1 MYHIYKVRN
10 GQNLTPP
17 LFITARL
24 VVIFGFPVAGCEL
37 DKIDVIVE
45 NYLEFLEVTPEQEP
59 VIKAMLITARNI
71 LDDYYKALDDAEQ
84 DKNKR
89 MTKDDLLNARI
100 DLLERLSPVMENISR
115 ELVNNQ
121 RLLWN
126 RSELYYFYTEMR
138 RYALDNYNRI
148 HRLSFEKTVTAGFL
162 EQQKEG
168 VVALDPVEQWT
179 IYFGLPMYS
188 NLAGNTANS
197 MLPEARGTFPIGIQ
211 ATLMDST
218 LLNRE
223 SNVAETY
230 PEDITHESV
239 IEIRVV
245 MSTRL
250 HPNYVDIDNWI
261 PFLELSNS
269 NAIEPVKIVE
279 RDEQWFSDRELLLSN
294 RIPEFLT
301 FTEPIREAPDR
312 QMPERLP
319 TEQQVPFRS
328 RAEFTTHTGYYQL
341 FFPAY
346 INNEPVIS
354 PAVEFIKLVFLEE
367 IGSINRANG
376 VWKFDWSR

>member
-1 MYHIYKVRN
+1 MYHTYKIRN
-10 GQNLTPP
+10 GQNLT
-17 LFITARL
+17 LHIFITAIL
-24 VVIFGFPVAGCEL
+24 VVIFGFSVAGCEVE
-37 DKIDVIVE
+37 KINVIVE

-71 LDDYYKALDDAEQ
+71 LEDYYKALDDAEQ
-84 DKNKR
+84 DKNKK

-121 RLLWN
+121 RLLWS

-138 RYALDNYNRI
+138 RYAFDNYNKI
-148 HRLSFEKTVTAGFL
+148 HKLSFEKTVTPGFL

-250 HPNYVDIDNWI
+250 HPNYVDVNNWI
-261 PFLELSNS
+261 PFLELPNG
-269 NAIEPVKIVE
+269 NAIEPVKTVE
-279 RDEQWFSDRELLLSN
+279 RDEQWFSDREL
-294 RIPEFLT
+294 
-301 FTEPIREAPDR
+301 
-312 QMPERLP
+312 
-319 TEQQVPFRS
+319 
-328 RAEFTTHTGYYQL
+328 
-341 FFPAY
+341 
-346 INNEPVIS
+346 
-354 PAVEFIKLVFLEE
+354 
-367 IGSINRANG
+367 
-376 VWKFDWSR
+376 